1 MPGVISRIGTAMS
14 GMGSSYGPTGTHR
27 EQLSIA
33 EAEFNAVLPELR
45 RLIETD
51 VAALEGRF
59 DALGIRWTTGRGAPR
74 D

>member
-1 MPGVISRIGTAMS
+1 MGEGWTDSCVLGVGEKGVSMET
-14 GMGSSYGPTGTHR
+14 
-27 EQLSIA
+27 
-33 EAEFNAVLPELR
+33 FNAVLPELR

-51 VAALEGRF
+51 VAALEARF